1 MENKVLAIVAGNEI
15 KDKDLDTV
23 LNRYPQERRAM
34 FQGEQGREAL
44 LEQVVAFELM
54 RNFGKELKIDETE
67 EYKNLVEG
75 LAKEALTQLAIN
87 KVLADVTV
95 TDEDV
100 KKYYDDNSSMFINPP
115 TVSAKHILVKTE
127 EEATSIKEEIANGLA
142 FEEAAKKYSTCPS
155 KEQGGSL
162 GNFGKGSMVP
172 EFEKVAFES
181 EVGKVSEPVKT
192 QFGYHLIL
200 VEDKTESTTV
210 PFDQVKD
217 AVLKQLINERQQNK
231 YLEMIKQ
238 LSDKYGVERK

>member
-15 KDKDLDTV
+15 KDKDLDAV

-67 EYKNLVEG
+67 EYKNLVGG